1 MDRIPPSGKMGVVG
15 EERWRKGGGEVAIEV
30 ARYKE
35 EVRRSF
41 SFSFWE
47 LEVA

>member
-1 MDRIPPSGKMGVVG
+1 M
-15 EERWRKGGGEVAIEV
+15 EERWRKDGGEVAIEV

-41 SFSFWE
+41 SFFSFWE
-47 LEVA
+47 PEVA